1 MFEIFQEEPVISG
14 GIIGFLVFSV
24 LVRLLLGA
32 MYGNMIKEAD
42 NMAATNNKL
51 LKQCKLKFAHCYQ
64 LNNGVA
70 NIPIFVDKFLNRLA
84 LGPFSFDTLYH
95 LSGQCML
102 LSVICSGIGVCRY
115 IVEGKSFGELLPFY
129 ILSFIGLY
137 LYFSVST
144 VVDIKGRKRVL
155 KVNLVDYLENH
166 LSARIDVTESDIE
179 MLYGEE
185 IPLRGRQMRL
195 ASGDGGQMGLGM
207 SGRRM
212 GLTSKGGRSSMD
224 LAGHGRSGRRTVE
237 LMPIGNRVIA
247 EPMEAAVVGA
257 DDSAGATAMAGA
269 AGMAG
274 PVGMVGVAG
283 MSGSAGMTGVSTMS
297 GAVAMSGIA
306 GAMASGD
313 VAGSADGEG
322 MVAFPRASGQETM
335 NYKNF
340 QITEEEL
347 EALIKEFC

>member
-1 MFEIFQEEPVISG
+1 MFQIFQEEPLISAG
-14 GIIGFLVFSV
+14 VVGFLMFSV
-24 LVRLLLGA
+24 LVRILLGA
-32 MYGNMIKEAD
+32 LYANMIKEAD

-51 LKQCKLKFAHCYQ
+51 LKQCKLKFANCYQ

-195 ASGDGGQMGLGM
+195 ASGDAMGLGARG
-207 SGRRM
+207 GRRM
-212 GLTSKGGRSSMD
+212 GLTSGRNSMD

-247 EPMEAAVVGA
+247 EPVEVAAVGAAGLAGGCAVTDAVGLV
-257 DDSAGATAMAGA
+257 DGTSLSGGTGMAGA
-269 AGMAG
+269 
-274 PVGMVGVAG
+274 
-283 MSGSAGMTGVSTMS
+283 
-297 GAVAMSGIA
+297 
-306 GAMASGD
+306 
-313 VAGSADGEG
+313 EG
-322 MVAFPRASGQETM
+322 LNRASGPVNFPQAASQSTQESL
-335 NYKNF
+335 NYNNF

>member
-1 MFEIFQEEPVISG
+1 MFQIFQEEPLISAG
-14 GIIGFLVFSV
+14 VVGFLVFSV
-24 LVRLLLGA
+24 LVRILLGA
-32 MYGNMIKEAD
+32 MYANMIKEAD

-51 LKQCKLKFAHCYQ
+51 LKQCKLKFANCYQ

-166 LSARIDVTESDIE
+166 LSARIDVTENDIE

-185 IPLRGRQMRL
+185 IPLRGRQMRI
-195 ASGDGGQMGLGM
+195 ASGEGSRMGLGM
-207 SGRRM
+207 SSGRRL
-212 GLTSKGGRSSMD
+212 GLTSGGGRNSMGVS
-224 LAGHGRSGRRTVE
+224 GHGRSGRRTVE
-237 LMPIGNRVIA
+237 LMPIGNRVVA
-247 EPMEAAVVGA
+247 EPVEVAAVGA
-257 DDSAGATAMAGA
+257 GGI
-269 AGMAG
+269 
-274 PVGMVGVAG
+274 
-283 MSGSAGMTGVSTMS
+283 SGE
-297 GAVAMSGIA
+297 
-306 GAMASGD
+306 GD
-313 VAGSADGEG
+313 VAEAT
-322 MVAFPRASGQETM
+322 GQSMQEPL
-335 NYKNF
+335 NYNNF

>member
-1 MFEIFQEEPVISG
+1 MFEIFQEEPLISG
-14 GIIGFLVFSV
+14 GIVGFLIFSV
-24 LVRLLLGA
+24 LVRILLGA
-32 MYGNMIKEAD
+32 MYSNMIKEAD
-42 NMAATNNKL
+42 NMATTNNKL
-51 LKQCKLKFAHCYQ
+51 LKQCKLKFANCYQ
-64 LNNGVA
+64 LNNGVP

-166 LSARIDVTESDIE
+166 LSARIDVTENDIE

-185 IPLRGRQMRL
+185 IPLRGRQMRI
-195 ASGDGGQMGLGM
+195 ASGESSHMGLGM
-207 SGRRM
+207 
-212 GLTSKGGRSSMD
+212 KGGRRLGLISGGGRNSMD
-224 LAGHGRSGRRTVE
+224 SVGHGRSGRRTVE

-247 EPMEAAVVGA
+247 EPVEVEAVGA
-257 DDSAGATAMAGA
+257 
-269 AGMAG
+269 
-274 PVGMVGVAG
+274 VGI
-283 MSGSAGMTGVSTMS
+283 S
-297 GAVAMSGIA
+297 
-306 GAMASGD
+306 
-313 VAGSADGEG
+313 GEG
-322 MVAFPRASGQETM
+322 DATNAAEQPIQEPL
-335 NYKNF
+335 NYNNF